1 MGVQQWTIRWTLL
14 HDTLGWIIMD
24 TNILAVYAHI
34 IIIIIM
40 VDEKII
46 NGNNVILLLDW
57 GLDENWN
64 RNKI

>member
-1 MGVQQWTIRWTLL
+1 MNSCCGCATMN
-14 HDTLGWIIMD
+14 DTLNIVTRHPGWIIMD

-46 NGNNVILLLDW
+46 NGNNVILLLD
-57 GLDENWN
+57 
-64 RNKI
+64 

>member
-1 MGVQQWTIRWTLL
+1 
-14 HDTLGWIIMD
+14 MD
-24 TNILAVYAHI
+24 TGCVHVLAVYAH
-34 IIIIIM
+34 IIIM

-46 NGNNVILLLDW
+46 NGDNIILLLDS